1 MKTVSVNS
9 NDFRLLGR
17 AETLSE
23 LTVRPDLMGFSLKK
37 GVRWM
42 FLTIAREIQRRL
54 KSACLWSVLLRR
66 DTVGDE
72 LGAGAYVQAFH
83 H

>member
-1 MKTVSVNS
+1 M
-9 NDFRLLGR
+9 
-17 AETLSE
+17 
-23 LTVRPDLMGFSLKK
+23 LKR
-37 GVRWM
+37 GVRWTW
-42 FLTIAREIQRRL
+42 LTDRTRNPTQVEMRV
-54 KSACLWSVLLRR
+54 LWSVLLRR